1 MEFFRDTNID
11 FLGKKWYFLIFSLIF
26 SVAGVLSMAFWHGIP
41 LGVDFRGGTLVYV
54 KYAHTP
60 DPSAIHTE
68 IERAGL
74 KNARVQRYGQ
84 PGNNEVLIALDIQET
99 SEQALDKGKT
109 QIIQALESHAA
120 AGQAGPQQLQFV
132 DRRELSFGE
141 GPASPRI
148 GRRGQPALHRDSS
161 GIVDYRDKTKS
172 GVLGSI
178 DELKSVADPAVV
190 ASLQES
196 FFVSDF
202 GIRNVEIVGPQVG
215 QQLRKQAILATL
227 YSLGGML
234 IYLGFRFEWI
244 YGVAAVLTVFHDTL
258 ITVGAFSLLNWEIS
272 LTVIAAILTLIGY
285 SNNDTIVVFD
295 RIRENIKLLR
305 REKLA
310 DIVNKSINQ
319 TLSRTILTAGLTF
332 LTVLA
337 LFLFGGEVLHGF
349 SFALV
354 IGILIG
360 TYSSIAIA
368 APILVAYQDWRGG
381 GARSRLPCHCGR
393 AAARRSRRKKLRS
406 ESGPSGVK
414 SLTCP
419 QRQEF
424 AEGSSERAGAK
435 RMRSVSKFS

>member
-1 MEFFRDTNID
+1 VEFFKNTNID
-11 FLGKKWYFLIFSLIF
+11 FLGKKWYFLVFSLIF
-26 SVAGVLSMAFWHGIP
+26 SVAGLFSIAFWHGVP

-60 DPSAIHTE
+60 DTSAIHNE

-74 KNARVQRYGQ
+74 KNARVQSYG
-84 PGNNEVLIALDIQET
+84 PAPNNEVLIALDIQET
-99 SEQALDKGKT
+99 NEQALDKGKI
-109 QIIQALESHAA
+109 QIIQALESNAVAGKQDLNNSSSLAIANYLLEKDPLHLA
-120 AGQAGPQQLQFV
+120 AGTDGSQRYTAIAQ
-132 DRRELSFGE
+132 S
-141 GPASPRI
+141 
-148 GRRGQPALHRDSS
+148 
-161 GIVDYRDKTKS
+161 IVDFRDKTKG

-178 DELKSVADPAVV
+178 DELKSAADPAVV
-190 ASLQES
+190 ASLQDNY
-196 FFVSDF
+196 FVSDF

-215 QQLRKQAILATL
+215 KQLRGQAIRATL
-227 YSLGGML
+227 YSLAGML
-234 IYLGFRFEWI
+234 VYLALRFEWI

-305 REKLA
+305 RDRLA

-337 LFLFGGEVLHGF
+337 LFLFGGEVLRGF
-349 SFALV
+349 SLALV

-368 APILVAYQDWRGG
+368 APILVAYQDWRGEQG
-381 GARSRLPCHCGR
+381 KRPIAMP
-393 AAARRSRRKKLRS
+393 LRTG
-406 ESGPSGVK
+406 SGPTPAKEKVK
-414 SLTCP
+414 
-419 QRQEF
+419 
-424 AEGSSERAGAK
+424 A
-435 RMRSVSKFS
+435 

>member
-11 FLGKKWYFLIFSLIF
+11 FLGKKWYFLTFSLVF

-60 DPSAIHTE
+60 DPSAIHSE

-84 PGNNEVLIALDIQET
+84 PGINEALIALDIHT
-99 SEQALDKGKT
+99 SSEQALDKGKI
-109 QIIQALESHAA
+109 QILQALESHAA
-120 AGQAGPQQLQFV
+120 PGKQDLNNSSSLTVANYLLEKDPLHLGSGAEANPRYTAIAQA
-132 DRRELSFGE
+132 
-141 GPASPRI
+141 
-148 GRRGQPALHRDSS
+148 
-161 GIVDYRDKTKS
+161 IVNYRDKTKS

-178 DELKSVADPAVV
+178 SNDELKSVADPAVV
-190 ASLQES
+190 ASLQDS
-196 FFVSDF
+196 FYVSDF

-381 GARSRLPCHCGR
+381 RG
-393 AAARRSRRKKLRS
+393 KKPMAMPLRS
-406 ESGPSGVK
+406 GSGPAQPKEKVK
-414 SLTCP
+414 
-419 QRQEF
+419 
-424 AEGSSERAGAK
+424 
-435 RMRSVSKFS
+435 V